1 MKVQFAHPWVLGLLV
16 VPVALV
22 LWEWQRRGHVVRAP
36 FDHAGRP
43 RGRWLGRLVN
53 GASSLPAM
61 VLAAALLLLARPQRS
76 DVPKDERLVTNIQF
90 CMDVSGSMT
99 EAFGDGNRA
108 DGAIRALQDFTR
120 QRPGDAFGLTIFGSD
135 VLHWV
140 PVTRD
145 LSALR
150 LAAPFLRPEKMPRYM
165 AGTRIGKAL
174 QAVKTVLASKAEGDR
189 MIILVSDGESQDLL
203 GGQAEEIGHELSR
216 EGIVVYYI
224 HVAQG
229 QPQEETFT
237 IARLTGGA
245 AFAAGDPA
253 ALKEVFRK
261 IDGMQKAR
269 LRPAAPEWVDDYR
282 WVSAGGLVL
291 LGLHLLAALGLRY
304 TPW

>member
-1 MKVQFAHPWVLGLLV
+1 MV
-16 VPVALV
+16 VPVLLAW
-22 LWEWQRRGHVVRAP
+22 WEWRRRGHVVRVP
-36 FDHAGRP
+36 FDHGGLP
-43 RGRWLGRLVN
+43 RGRWLGRWVN
-53 GASSLPAM
+53 AAAVLPPM
-61 VLAAALLLLARPQRS
+61 VLAAALVVMARPQRS

-90 CMDVSGSMT
+90 CLDVSGSMT
-99 EAFGDGNRA
+99 AAFGDGNRA

-150 LAAPFLRPEKMPRYM
+150 WAAPFLRPEKMPRYM
-165 AGTRIGKAL
+165 GGTLIGKAL
-174 QAVKTVLASKAEGDR
+174 RSVKTVLAAKAEGDR
-189 MIILVSDGESQDLL
+189 MILLVSDGESQDLL
-203 GGQAEEIGHELSR
+203 GGQAEEIGNELSR
-216 EGIVVYYI
+216 DGIVVYYV
-224 HVAQG
+224 HVAEG

-245 AFAAGDPA
+245 AFSAGDPA
-253 ALKEVFRK
+253 ALREVFRK

-269 LRPAAPEWVDDYR
+269 LRPASPEWVDDYR
-282 WVSAGGLVL
+282 WASAVGLGL
-291 LGLHLLAALGLRY
+291 LGLHLVAALGLRY